1 MFLHLSSQLLNW
13 ICVDYCRAHLP
24 RTVLG
29 STNLFACFTF
39 EQLFPRELSAACVRL
54 KEREPG
60 GPHWAK
66 LGSCWMCGVGCTR
79 LVRTSMRFCF
89 QLLVT
94 SLNSNNWKFSKWWI
108 WKNFPVFWSEQGPS
122 VDLSQEKAQV
132 EWLLHLLSQPLKL
145 KPCFVV
151 AKWIWSL
158 RRERKLS
165 VPTKCDTFPKG
176 PYSRKR
182 IFLSEMHSSTL
193 WMKSFFGKGGQYG
206 H

>member
-1 MFLHLSSQLLNW
+1 MFYIWTTVSQGTKCCL
-13 ICVDYCRAHLP
+13 CA
-24 RTVLG
+24 
-29 STNLFACFTF
+29 F
-39 EQLFPRELSAACVRL
+39 
-54 KEREPG
+54 EREG
-60 GPHWAK
+60 ARGQHWAE

-158 RRERKLS
+158 RRERKLFCS
-165 VPTKCDTFPKG
+165 YKVWYISKG
-176 PYSRKR
+176 P
-182 IFLSEMHSSTL
+182 IFKEENIPVRNA
-193 WMKSFFGKGGQYG
+193 
-206 H
+206 